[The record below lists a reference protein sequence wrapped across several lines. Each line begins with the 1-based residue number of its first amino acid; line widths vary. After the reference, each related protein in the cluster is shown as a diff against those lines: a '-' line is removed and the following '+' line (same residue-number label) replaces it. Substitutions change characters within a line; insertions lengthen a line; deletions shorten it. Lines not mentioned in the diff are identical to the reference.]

1 MNKPSRSSSYDSNKY
16 HLKAMMNNTRMILT
30 RGLSN
35 QTTKEQ
41 KSVSKEFQPVLRMSG
56 PYIPKEKITACQNY
70 TEINKSTDVSYF
82 LEKEKASPIKD

>member
-35 QTTKEQ
+35 HTTKEE

-56 PYIPKEKITACQNY
+56 PYIPKEKVNAGQNY
-70 TEINKSTDVSYF
+70 TDINKSADIGYF
-82 LEKEKASPIKD
+82 L